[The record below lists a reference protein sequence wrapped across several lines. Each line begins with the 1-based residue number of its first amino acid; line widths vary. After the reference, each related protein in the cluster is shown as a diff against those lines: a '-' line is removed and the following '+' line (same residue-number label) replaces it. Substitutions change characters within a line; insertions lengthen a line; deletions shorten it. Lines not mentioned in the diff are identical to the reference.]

1 MRRLC
6 NITPVILAG
15 GFGERLWPLSRKNF
29 PKQFHNL
36 SEENTMIQKTLLR
49 LKGME
54 TKNPLIFGNEEH
66 RFIIKNQMSE
76 IDVKCKIFLEPI
88 SKNTAPSI
96 TLGCLSLNQDDIVL
110 VLSSDHLIK
119 DEKTF
124 QKQVRDACKYAEDN
138 KIVVFGVRPSGP
150 NINYGYINVK
160 DTNGFGFG
168 VKSFKEKPNK
178 ALAKKYYKD
187 PKYFWNSGMFLFK
200 VSTFLE
206 ELALFC
212 PDILDICKKIH
223 KTSKKDFEFYEFDKK
238 VFSECP
244 ENSIDYAVME
254 YTGKAVMIP
263 LKTSWSDIGSWN
275 SLMDVSERDIDGNV
289 VFGNVMNINSKNS
302 MFYNL
307 EDKLIV
313 TNGIKDLIVVETKD
327 ALLVSNLKDNSN
339 LKPLVKKVKE
349 YNENLVNQSYREIR
363 PWGSFESIRKE
374 LGYQVKKIC
383 VLPGAKLSL
392 QKHKFRS
399 EHWVVISGL
408 AEVTKGNKTF
418 TLEINESVY
427 IPNKCVHSLKNIGID
442 NLIIIEVQTGTYLG
456 EDDIERIEDVYGRK

>member
-1 MRRLC
+1 M
-6 NITPVILAG
+6 V
-15 GFGERLWPLSRKNF
+15 
-29 PKQFHNL
+29 
-36 SEENTMIQKTLLR
+36 
-49 LKGME
+49 
-54 TKNPLIFGNEEH
+54 
-66 RFIIKNQMSE
+66 
-76 IDVKCKIFLEPI
+76 
-88 SKNTAPSI
+88 
-96 TLGCLSLNQDDIVL
+96 LG
-110 VLSSDHLIK
+110 
-119 DEKTF
+119 
-124 QKQVRDACKYAEDN
+124 
-138 KIVVFGVRPSGP
+138 
-150 NINYGYINVK
+150 
-160 DTNGFGFG
+160 
-168 VKSFKEKPNK
+168 
-178 ALAKKYYKD
+178 
-187 PKYFWNSGMFLFK
+187 
-200 VSTFLE
+200 
-206 ELALFC
+206 
-212 PDILDICKKIH
+212 
-223 KTSKKDFEFYEFDKK
+223 
-238 VFSECP
+238 
-244 ENSIDYAVME
+244 
-254 YTGKAVMIP
+254 
-263 LKTSWSDIGSWN
+263 
-275 SLMDVSERDIDGNV
+275 
-289 VFGNVMNINSKNS
+289 GNVMNINSKNS